1 MKIDGNIAAQVA
13 LQAKN
18 TVHNAPTVAHKTN
31 GAKGENSAD
40 VVLSQ
45 ELIAKNYLKVT
56 APINKAGI
64 KRHSPALKLRLN
76 GVCNLF
82 DFFVD

>member
-40 VVLSQ
+40 VV
-45 ELIAKNYLKVT
+45 YLK
-56 APINKAGI
+56 
-64 KRHSPALKLRLN
+64 S
-76 GVCNLF
+76 
-82 DFFVD
+82 